1 MIKKSQAQARDAI
14 KDKIQVS
21 KEKERKEESKI
32 PDASDKAR
40 KRNGKSIGLMKTKVN
55 MIQDGPDA
63 RDNPREGGT

>member
-1 MIKKSQAQARDAI
+1 MIKKSQAQARDVT

-21 KEKERKEESKI
+21 KEKERKEDSKI

-55 MIQDGPDA
+55 MIQDGLDA
-63 RDNPREGGT
+63 QDNPREGGT

>member
-1 MIKKSQAQARDAI
+1 MIKKSQAQARDVT

-21 KEKERKEESKI
+21 KEKERKEDSKI

-55 MIQDGPDA
+55 MIPDGPDA
-63 RDNPREGGT
+63 RDNPREDGT